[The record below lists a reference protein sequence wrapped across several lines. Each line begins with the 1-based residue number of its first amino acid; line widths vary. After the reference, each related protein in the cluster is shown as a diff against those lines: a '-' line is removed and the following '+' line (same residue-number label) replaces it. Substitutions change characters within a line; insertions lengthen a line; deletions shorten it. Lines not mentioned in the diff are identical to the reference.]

1 MCLHDRPRF
10 QMEVV
15 NSCHMLASTQ
25 QQHRLNESAQ
35 LHRTQSVSSSR
46 TNSMDLSNS
55 QPEKMDISNGNIL
68 LTSNEY
74 ERSYARRRESS
85 SVKEREHQKQLET
98 TGSDMLVDVKPFG
111 MHHTKET
118 LSTNHFFNETLDLS
132 QEDIQQTLSANMP
145 MTCGTPE
152 SQHR

>member
-1 MCLHDRPRF
+1 
-10 QMEVV
+10 MEVV
-15 NSCHMLASTQ
+15 NSCQVMSSS
-25 QQHRLNESAQ
+25 QQHRLSNEQSQ
-35 LHRTQSVSSSR
+35 LHHSQQQPINSSGR
-46 TNSMDLSNS
+46 NTNSSQPNR

-68 LTSNEY
+68 LTNNDYDRNYVRRQESVSNKDVR
-74 ERSYARRRESS
+74 ERQKNLES
-85 SVKEREHQKQLET
+85 

-111 MHHTKET
+111 MHHSDSISSKDS
-118 LSTNHFFNETLDLS
+118 LSSNQFFNETLDLS